1 MKPILKYPGGKR
13 KELNIIKKFI
23 PQYEGKYIEPF
34 FGGGA
39 LFFELEPKNSLISD
53 INQKLMNFYKEIGN
67 NFEIVINELNQLE
80 EIYKKNYLE
89 FQENKKK
96 TFDKIEY
103 KNEVLYYKFRDYFN
117 GKKSNFNEATIYY
130 FINKLAYSG
139 IMRYNSKGEFNVP
152 FGRYVNLN
160 SKLLTQ
166 KHSDLLKNTN
176 IMCKDYKEIFKLA
189 QKEDFIFLDPPY
201 DSVFTSY
208 NNNLFGKK
216 EQVELSEEFKKLKA
230 KTLLVIGKT
239 PLTEKLYKN
248 YIKYEYDKNYAINI
262 KRRVSSKAKHLIIS
276 NY

>member
-89 FQENKKK
+89 FQESKKK
-96 TFDKIEY
+96 NFDKIEY

-117 GKKSNFNEATIYY
+117 GKKSKFNEATIYY
-130 FINKLAYSG
+130 FVNKLAYSG

-208 NNNLFGKK
+208 NNNLFGEK